1 MTSDPPLVVNLD
13 FLVLTML
20 GGMALFLV
28 YSLWQATC
36 VAWMRQLCF
45 EARDTIFDL
54 AAAGRLD
61 FASTD
66 YRQIRS
72 GIETLIRFA
81 DRISW
86 PRLLSYYLLA
96 RPRGHQS
103 SISRA
108 VERIVDP
115 LTKAMVHKEIHKVN
129 RAVWALLI
137 ARSPVL
143 IVLFALF
150 VTVRWLTSEVDR
162 IRREILEVIKIEAEE
177 GQELVDHTSSTR
189 HFSWLRAA

>member
-1 MTSDPPLVVNLD
+1 MTSEAAAPIDLD
-13 FLVLTML
+13 LLVLTML
-20 GGMALFLV
+20 GGVALFLV

-45 EARDTIFDL
+45 EARDAIFDL
-54 AAAGRLD
+54 AADGRLE
-61 FASTD
+61 FTSAD

-86 PRLLSYYLLA
+86 PRLLCYHTTV
-96 RPRGHQS
+96 RPRRHQS

-115 LTKAMVHKEIHKVN
+115 ETEAIVRREIHKVN
-129 RAVWALLI
+129 RAVWAMLI
-137 ARSPVL
+137 ARSPLLV
-143 IVLFALF
+143 VLFALF
-150 VTVRWLTSEVDR
+150 VMIRWLTTEVDR
-162 IRREILEVIKIEAEE
+162 FRRDILETIKIEAEE
-177 GQELVDHTSSTR
+177 GQELVDHTSASR
-189 HFSWLRAA
+189 PLSWLRAA

>member
-1 MTSDPPLVVNLD
+1 MTSEAALIDVD
-13 FLVLTML
+13 FLMLTIV

-45 EARDTIFDL
+45 EARDAIFDL

-61 FASTD
+61 FASAD
-66 YRQIRS
+66 YRHIRS

-86 PRLLSYYLLA
+86 PRLLCYHMTV
-96 RPRGHQS
+96 RPRRHQS

-108 VERIVDP
+108 LEQIADFETQATVRR
-115 LTKAMVHKEIHKVN
+115 EIHKVN
-129 RAVWALLI
+129 GAVWALLI
-137 ARSPVL
+137 ARSPLL

-150 VTVRWLTSEVDR
+150 VVIRWLTTEVDLF
-162 IRREILEVIKIEAEE
+162 RRDILEIIKIEAEE
-177 GQELVDHTSSTR
+177 GQEMVDHTSSTR
-189 HFSWLRAA
+189 PLSWPRAA